1 MVTRKGKQRKKVTK
15 VVLAW
20 KGKKFLNI
28 ALKRGA
34 TTISPHFQRKV
45 KTFSAFT
52 LLSSHHQDQSGVPEL

>member
-20 KGKKFLNI
+20 KGKKFLNR
-28 ALKRGA
+28 AKEGGDNN
-34 TTISPHFQRKV
+34 ISTFQRKV
-45 KTFSAFT
+45 KIISAFA